1 MREIRYHV
9 SPFKFITYVLVT
21 NKKELRHV
29 LKENGI
35 PKGDVQVKKRGARV
49 SFVNFVEGDL
59 AIIQLPDS
67 DHTLCEKVGL
77 LAHECVHIKQFVMK
91 SIGEDKPSDEF
102 EAYFVQDIVT
112 DLVEDYFESQEDKQ

>member
-21 NKKELRHV
+21 NKKELRHI
-29 LKENGI
+29 LKQNGI
-35 PKGDVQVKKRGARV
+35 PKNDIEVKKRGARV
-49 SFVNFVEGDL
+49 SFVDFDEGPL

-67 DHTLCEKVGL
+67 DHPLCEKIGL

-91 SIGEDKPSDEF
+91 LIGEDKPSDEF
-102 EAYFVQDIVT
+102 EAYFVQDLVA
-112 DLVEDYFESQEDKQ
+112 DLVEDLFESQENK

>member
-9 SPFKFITYVLVT
+9 SPFKFITIVLVT
-21 NKKELRHV
+21 NKNELRHV

-35 PKGDVQVKKRGARV
+35 PKNDIGVMKRGARV
-49 SFVNFVEGDL
+49 SFVNFKEGDL
-59 AIIQLPDS
+59 AIVQLPDS
-67 DHTLCEKVGL
+67 DHTLCEKIGL

-91 SIGEDKPSDEF
+91 NIGEDKPSDEF

-112 DLVEDYFESQEDKQ
+112 DLVEDYLELVSDR

>member
-1 MREIRYHV
+1 MREMRYHV

-35 PKGDVQVKKRGARV
+35 PKNDIGVKKRGARV
-49 SFVNFVEGDL
+49 SFVNFKEGDL
-59 AIIQLPDS
+59 AIVQLPDS
-67 DHTLCEKVGL
+67 DHALCEKIGL

-91 SIGEDKPSDEF
+91 NIGEDKPSDEF

-112 DLVEDYFESQEDKQ
+112 DLVEDYLELVSDR

>member
-35 PKGDVQVKKRGARV
+35 PKNDIEVKKHGARV
-49 SFVNFVEGDL
+49 SFVNFDEGDL
-59 AIIQLPDS
+59 AIVQLPDS
-67 DHTLCEKVGL
+67 DHTLCEKIGL
-77 LAHECVHIKQFVMK
+77 LVHECVHIKQFVMK

-112 DLVEDYFESQEDKQ
+112 DLVEDYLELVSDRQ

>member
-9 SPFKFITYVLVT
+9 SPFEFITYCLVT
-21 NKKELRHV
+21 NKKELRRV

-35 PKGDVQVKKRGARV
+35 PKDDIEVKKRGARV
-49 SFVNFVEGDL
+49 SFVNFDEGAL

-67 DHTLCEKVGL
+67 DHTLCEKIGL
-77 LAHECVHIKQFVMK
+77 LTHECIHIKQFVMK
-91 SIGEDKPSDEF
+91 SIGEDRPSDEF

-112 DLVEDYFESQEDKQ
+112 DLVEDYLGIVSDR